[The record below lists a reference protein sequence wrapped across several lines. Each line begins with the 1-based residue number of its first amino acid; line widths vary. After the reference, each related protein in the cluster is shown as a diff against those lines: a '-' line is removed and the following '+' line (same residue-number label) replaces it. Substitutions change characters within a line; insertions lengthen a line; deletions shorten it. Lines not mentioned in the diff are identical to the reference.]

1 MGNWLLEVKDLKTYF
16 YTDNGVAKAVDGVS
30 FSVAH
35 GQAVGI
41 VGESGCGKSVTAR
54 SIMRLVDYPGKIVGG
69 QVLFRGED
77 LLAKSE
83 KEIRQFRGKEIAM
96 IFQDPL
102 STLNPVLTVGD
113 QIVEAIEL
121 HHGSGGLPVGL
132 PLERLN
138 PFMRRRMR
146 EEAWKRAL
154 EMMEQVGISAPEQR
168 MAEYPHQFSG
178 GMRQRVMIAIA
189 LSCNPAL
196 LIADE
201 PTTALDVTVQAQIL
215 ELMKELQRKLN
226 MAVILIT
233 HDLGVVAEFC
243 DRVIVMYA
251 GKVVEAGPVDDI
263 LFAPRH
269 PYTAG
274 LLRSIPRIEDR
285 HRPIQTIPGMVPE
298 LHNLPSG
305 CRFRTRCPMA
315 DARCAAEDPP
325 LVNVSYDHQVSC
337 LQAIA

>member
-1 MGNWLLEVKDLKTYF
+1 M
-16 YTDNGVAKAVDGVS
+16 
-30 FSVAH
+30 
-35 GQAVGI
+35 
-41 VGESGCGKSVTAR
+41 
-54 SIMRLVDYPGKIVGG
+54 
-69 QVLFRGED
+69 
-77 LLAKSE
+77 
-83 KEIRQFRGKEIAM
+83 
-96 IFQDPL
+96 
-102 STLNPVLTVGD
+102 
-113 QIVEAIEL
+113 EAIEL
-121 HHGSGGLPVGL
+121 HHGGSLPADS

-138 PFMRRRMR
+138 PFVRRRMR
-146 EEAWKRAL
+146 DEAWQRAL
-154 EMMEQVGISAPEQR
+154 QMMEQVGIPAPEQR
-168 MAEYPHQFSG
+168 MNEYPHQFSG

-189 LSCNPAL
+189 LSCSPAL

-251 GKVVEAGPVDDI
+251 GKVVEAGPVDNI
-263 LFAPRH
+263 LFDPQH

-274 LLRSIPRIEDR
+274 LLKSIPRIEDR

-298 LHNLPSG
+298 LYNLPSG

-315 DARCAAEDPP
+315 DVRCAEEDPP
-325 LVNVSYDHQVSC
+325 LVDVSHDHQVSC